1 MARAS
6 KTDLCQLHLFESV
19 TDLRASNL
27 TENDI
32 AAILRI
38 REAYT
43 YWRDFPA
50 KREKEIRDHIMA
62 SHGVDKSCAYD
73 DIKVIKFLL
82 GNFEQASKD
91 WHRWRFIQRNENTY
105 QKAEKL
111 NQAMAMARADAD
123 YAKYMKLDK
132 EDDDNI
138 DWDTIRVQ
146 PFTPTSDP
154 TVIGLKPVKNLNEK
168 IKQLKE
174 KYFSEIEAVDVD
186 FLEESFDPEDIFKT
200 EKEREDENW
209 Q

>member
-1 MARAS
+1 MARQS
-6 KTDLCQLHLFESV
+6 KIDLCKTHLFKPI
-19 TDLRASNL
+19 TDLRESKL
-27 TENDI
+27 SEDDI
-32 AAILRI
+32 TAILRI

-43 YWRDFPA
+43 FWRDFPS

-62 SHGVDKSCAYD
+62 SHGVEKSCAYE
-73 DIKVIKFLL
+73 DIKIIKFLL

-132 EDDDNI
+132 EDEETF
-138 DWDTIRVQ
+138 DWSTIRVQ
-146 PFTPTSDP
+146 PFIPTSDP
-154 TVIGLKPVKNLNEK
+154 TVIGLKPIPNLQEK
-168 IKQLKE
+168 IKKLKE
-174 KYFSEIEAVDVD
+174 KYFNEIEAVDID
-186 FLEESFDPEDIFKT
+186 YIEDSFDPEDVFKT
-200 EKEREDENW
+200 DKEREDENW

>member
-186 FLEESFDPEDIFKT
+186 FYEESFDPEDIFKT
-200 EKEREDENW
+200 DKEREDENW

>member
-32 AAILRI
+32 TAILRI

-186 FLEESFDPEDIFKT
+186 FSEESFDPEDIFKT
-200 EKEREDENW
+200 DKEREDENW

>member
-32 AAILRI
+32 TAILRI

-186 FLEESFDPEDIFKT
+186 FSEETFDPEDIFKT

>member
-186 FLEESFDPEDIFKT
+186 FSEESFDPEDIFKT
-200 EKEREDENW
+200 DKEREDENW